1 VFAALLPFVRG
12 LLRLLGGI
20 PIPLL
25 QRMLAGMGA
34 AKSRPEPSSGQTST
48 VQSKY
53 IRMTLNHD
61 SGDIN
66 GEVLAGQFKGSTLDQ
81 LNLEALLQLLRECQ
95 DDEESVALLQAYL
108 DRVYADTWQQQASA
122 QGQQR
127 AASEPGEM
135 SREEALQVLGLSS
148 DAAKAASGPRRIRL
162 SRSHDKSGKGY
173 LIGRLE
179 ILFAQSNCRF
189 NSVTHSL
196 RAKNTD
202 STATANNRHSRS
214 RSLKRGL
221 SLNFKKSFRY
231 VGLPR
236 KRESCNGNFGGSTPI
251 TI

>member
-1 VFAALLPFVRG
+1 MARLLLLLGLAAGLFLFFQWLFRQPPRVRWQWIAVLLALGLLVLVLAGRAHWLAAVFAALLPFVRG
-12 LLRLLGGI
+12 LLRLLSGI

-25 QRMLAGMGA
+25 QRVLTGMGA

-53 IRMTLNHD
+53 ICMTLYHD

-66 GEVLAGQFKGSTLDQ
+66 GEVLAGQFKGRTLDK

-135 SREEALQVLGLSS
+135 SREEALQVLGLSADAS
-148 DAAKAASGPRRIRL
+148 EAEIVDAHRRLMQKLHPDRGGSAYLAAKINLAKATLLAS
-162 SRSHDKSGKGY
+162 
-173 LIGRLE
+173 
-179 ILFAQSNCRF
+179 
-189 NSVTHSL
+189 
-196 RAKNTD
+196 
-202 STATANNRHSRS
+202 
-214 RSLKRGL
+214 
-221 SLNFKKSFRY
+221 
-231 VGLPR
+231 
-236 KRESCNGNFGGSTPI
+236 
-251 TI
+251 

>member
-1 VFAALLPFVRG
+1 MARLLLLLGLAAGLFLFFQWLFRQPSRVRWQWIAVLLALGLLVLVLMGRAHWLAAVFAALLPFVRG

-25 QRMLAGMGA
+25 KRVLDGIKA
-34 AKSRPEPSSGQTST
+34 AKSGAEPSSGQTST

-66 GEVLAGQFKGSTLDQ
+66 GEVLAGQFKGSMLDQ
-81 LNLEALLQLLRECQ
+81 LNLEALMQLLRECQ

-108 DRVYADTWQQQASA
+108 DRVYADTWQQHASA

-148 DAAKAASGPRRIRL
+148 DAGEAEIVDAHRRLMQKLHPDR
-162 SRSHDKSGKGY
+162 
-173 LIGRLE
+173 
-179 ILFAQSNCRF
+179 
-189 NSVTHSL
+189 
-196 RAKNTD
+196 
-202 STATANNRHSRS
+202 
-214 RSLKRGL
+214 
-221 SLNFKKSFRY
+221 
-231 VGLPR
+231 
-236 KRESCNGNFGGSTPI
+236 GGSAYLATKI
-251 TI
+251 NLAKETLLAG